1 MEKASSR
8 KKLSNSIGLIGYGPD
23 FEKSIFMA
31 SVGSAILLRIQGKE
45 VIVTSKPLLRSIPD
59 EHTPKF
65 LFKLINS
72 DEEIKKLI
80 VGAPKDSFKF
90 HPEDRTENSLGL
102 AYVVLENELANFE
115 IFELQ
120 LDHQFPSIFDT
131 ERINI
136 TTIDKENIS
145 YDQVHSDQEVLKQKS
160 FQGKN
165 FNHHQKINVD
175 DLNLTL
181 HNQKT
186 VEFATDVLPESIYQ
200 GGLIYKQ
207 NNNSIKPIGIITT
220 FGKGKS
226 RQYFEG
232 QRKQIDFC
240 TYLHFSELLKAI
252 CHHNNLSV
260 NQKYQSPSA
269 FYLDN
274 VHKIRNAIE
283 RITDDILTRKI
294 IEIENDADSQND
306 EIRSKW
312 LSALK
317 QEFLSAR
324 FNLFLIEQSLMNLDW
339 WEISHRNNPPNRK
352 TQESLIN
359 AYHTTIFRG
368 FIISIFSVIE
378 HCLRQIL
385 RDINPDACN
394 NARDN
399 FHNILGYLFKRLNI
413 EKKDQF
419 ETLFKLFR
427 NIRNA
432 IHNDGFH
439 YSKNKGENTII
450 EYKNKTYKFVDEN
463 PIPINWEDLLIIS
476 EDAAEF
482 LVVFLE
488 DEFVREGV

>member
-1 MEKASSR
+1 MEKTSSS

-59 EHTPKF
+59 EYTAKF
-65 LFKLINS
+65 LFKLIDKN
-72 DEEIKKLI
+72 EEIKKLI

-90 HPEDRTENSLGL
+90 PPGDKAEHSLGF
-102 AYVVLENELANFE
+102 AYVVLENGLPNFE

-120 LDHQFPSIFDT
+120 LDYQFPSIFDT
-131 ERINI
+131 ERISI
-136 TTIDKENIS
+136 YTIDQEDLS
-145 YDQVHSDQEVLKQKS
+145 YDQVHSDKELLEHRS

-181 HNQKT
+181 FNQKT
-186 VEFATDVLPESIYQ
+186 VEFATNELPESIYQ
-200 GGLIYKQ
+200 GGLVYKQ
-207 NNNSIKPIGIITT
+207 NDNSINPVGIITT
-220 FGKGKS
+220 FGKGES

-252 CHHNNLSV
+252 CHHNNLKV
-260 NQKYQSPSA
+260 KQKYQSPSA

-274 VHKIRNAIE
+274 VHKIRDTIE
-283 RITDDILTRKI
+283 RISDDILTRKI
-294 IEIENDADSQND
+294 VEIENDKNSGID
-306 EIRSKW
+306 EIKSKW

-317 QEFLSAR
+317 REFMSAR

-339 WEISHRNNPPNRK
+339 WEISHRNEPPNRK

-413 EKKDQF
+413 KQKNQYK
-419 ETLFKLFR
+419 TLFKLFR

-439 YSKNKGENTII
+439 YSKNQGDNLII
-450 EYKNKTYKFVDEN
+450 EYKNKTYKFIDEK

-488 DEFVREGV
+488 DEFVTEGL